1 MNSPI
6 FNPFSQIEIENDASP
21 AAGPDK
27 RVLRGRTRFL
37 AAMDELGWFPNGA
50 DAIGAEAN
58 QTASESTSNVNV
70 NTVVG
75 RCGRCAGAMVKVGL
89 TTPPDTVYFCDQCRV
104 TTPMTDEEC
113 AAADRQLHLGVRAGH
128 QC

>member
-6 FNPFSQIEIENDASP
+6 FNPFSQIEIENDASR
-21 AAGPDK
+21 AAG
-27 RVLRGRTRFL
+27 GESTS
-37 AAMDELGWFPNGA
+37 
-50 DAIGAEAN
+50 
-58 QTASESTSNVNV
+58 ASESTSNVNV

-89 TTPPDTVYFCDQCRV
+89 TTPPDTVYFCEQCRV

-113 AAADRQLHLGVRAGH
+113 AAADRQLHLGVRSGH

>member
-6 FNPFSQIEIENDASP
+6 FNPFFFFLIQNDASP
-21 AAGPDK
+21 VTGM
-27 RVLRGRTRFL
+27 VFTS
-37 AAMDELGWFPNGA
+37 
-50 DAIGAEAN
+50 
-58 QTASESTSNVNV
+58 ASESTSNVNV

-89 TTPPDTVYFCDQCRV
+89 ATPPDTVYFCEQCRV

-113 AAADRQLHLGVRAGH
+113 AAADRQLHLGVRSGH